1 MRECRKCGE
10 NKQEIDF
17 YGCRKI
23 CKSCFTH
30 TYNKYNCKKCGELI
44 NKNSHQCTNCKRI
57 KLEKDGKKCCRCKL
71 QKQISEFS
79 KITKGSKCFRSNCKS
94 CEVIKSKEYKK
105 NNPEIAR
112 KQRNNWAKNNP
123 ITVKKMSIRT
133 KLKKHQFDGDLET
146 KVEEVFNC
154 NICECCGNTFELK
167 SDKHID
173 HCHETNKYR
182 GLICR
187 SCNHALGHCK
197 DSVEVLQSC
206 INYLNKFKGN

>member
-10 NKQEIDF
+10 NKQDIDF

-30 TYNKYNCKKCGELI
+30 TYRKYNCKKCGELI

-105 NNPEIAR
+105 NNPEKSRESAN
-112 KQRNNWAKNNP
+112 KWAKNNP
-123 ITVKKMSIRT
+123 ESVKKTSIR
-133 KLKKHQFDGDLET
+133 KNLKKWNYSGDIELIVKEVLEQQ
-146 KVEEVFNC
+146 KCSCC
-154 NICECCGNTFELK
+154 NKPFETTR
-167 SDKHID
+167 DKHMD
-173 HCHETNKYR
+173 HCHKTNKYR

-187 SCNHALGHCK
+187 SCNHTLGHCK
-197 DSVEVLQSC
+197 DSVNVLQSC
-206 INYLNKFKGN
+206 INYLNKFEGR